1 MTGVTVSAYGLR
13 FVPEC
18 LKVYMGLSWPFFA
31 VILCGMAAYLV
42 FAGKMKT
49 VRAGDEWPVT
59 KVFWLIMICM
69 GLTVCNPFPVRKI
82 VPRFGMTTVYYRVFW
97 VFPLTVGA
105 AYYLTLLWTRQK
117 KRRLGLLL
125 FAICLAGLVFLVP
138 LNPGVE
144 NLRSRTALPTNVY
157 KVDGAIPGLCSAVH
171 EDYEKTAEYAASAET
186 LAGAD
191 LKSAEGA
198 ELFAA
203 ALPRCIFPFKLEF
216 AVRQYDAG
224 IALSFDRNMRLYY
237 EGNRSTGLSYKGNRT
252 YRQCALI
259 LRGMYGLDDT
269 VTEKQMRRCMKKTG
283 TDYLIVESEL
293 ANRLLLERSGCE
305 LVTQSAGYDI
315 YRFGLTKV

>member
-1 MTGVTVSAYGLR
+1 MSGVTVSAYGLR
-13 FVPEC
+13 FVAEC
-18 LKVYMGLSWPFFA
+18 LKTYLGRSWPFFA
-31 VILCGMAAYLV
+31 VALCGMLLHLV
-42 FAGKMKT
+42 LAVKMKT
-49 VRAGDEWPVT
+49 VRAGDAWPVS
-59 KVFWLIMICM
+59 KVLWLILICM
-69 GLTVCNPFPVRKI
+69 ALTVCNPFPVRKI

-97 VFPLTVGA
+97 VFPLTAGA
-105 AYYLTLLWTRQK
+105 AWYLTLLWTRQK
-117 KRRLGLLL
+117 KKITGLLL
-125 FAICLAGLVFLVP
+125 FGICLAALVFLVP

-144 NLRSRTALPTNVY
+144 NLLSRTALPTNVY
-157 KVDGAIPGLCSAVH
+157 KVDGAVPGLCSAVH
-171 EDYEKTAEYAASAET
+171 EDYERTREYAAAMEE

-198 ELFAA
+198 ELFASS
-203 ALPRCIFPFKLEF
+203 LPRCIFPFKLEF

-269 VTEKQMRRCMKKTG
+269 ISEKEMRRCLKKTG
-283 TDYLIVESEL
+283 TDYLIVETEL

-315 YRFGLTKV
+315 YRFGLTKA